1 MDYSPTTR
9 DADRK
14 DFDLFLVEA
23 NLLPE
28 TVRQISEF
36 NADLSFLDDAPVTVA
51 ESVIY
56 GKGLF
61 LTEPKCGDE
70 LICPARLSGRRT
82 QAGRYT
88 NHSATPNATMI
99 LLDNGDLNLVAL
111 ADINAGQEI
120 TIDYRRSLALSDLTF
135 NDGYLGLRNK
145 VNQLEQIVEQLPQV
159 KCPVRNIFAPNVYA
173 REMTIPSGVVLTGAV
188 HKTCHLSILSKGQVK
203 VVSDEGVIELTA
215 PATLISQPG
224 AKRAIFAVSE
234 AVWTTIHATTET
246 DVDKLVEELTEST
259 ADELLGGAKNKQLLT
274 VAASNQL
281 KG

>member
-51 ESVIY
+51 ESVID

>member
-51 ESVIY
+51 ESVID

-135 NDGYLGLRNK
+135 NNGYLGLRNK

>member
-1 MDYSPTTR
+1 VDYSPTTR

-51 ESVIY
+51 ESVID

>member
-1 MDYSPTTR
+1 VDFNPTAR
-9 DADRK
+9 DADHK
-14 DFDLFLVEA
+14 DFNLFLVEA

-28 TVRQISEF
+28 TVRQISAF
-36 NADLSFLDDAPVTVA
+36 TADLSFLDDAPVKVA
-51 ESVIY
+51 ESVID

-61 LTEPKCGDE
+61 LTEPKREGE
-70 LICPARLSGRRT
+70 LICPARVSGRRT

-111 ADINAGQEI
+111 ADIATDQEI

-135 NDGYLGLRNK
+135 NDGCLDMRNK
-145 VNQLEQIVEQLPQV
+145 VNQLEQMIEQLPQV
-159 KCPVRNIFAPNVYA
+159 DCPVRNIFAPNVYA
-173 REMTIPSGVVLTGAV
+173 REMTIPAGVVLTGAV

-203 VVSDEGVIELTA
+203 VVSDEGVIELAA

-224 AKRAIFAVSE
+224 AKRAIFAISE

-246 DVDKLVEELTEST
+246 DLDKLVEELTEST
-259 ADELLGGAKNKQLLT
+259 ADKLLGGAKNKQLLT

>member
-1 MDYSPTTR
+1 MDFNPTAR
-9 DADRK
+9 DADHK
-14 DFDLFLVEA
+14 DFNLFLVEA

-36 NADLSFLDDAPVTVA
+36 NADISFVDSASISVA
-51 ESVIY
+51 ASVIE

-61 LTEPKCGDE
+61 LTEPKLEGE
-70 LICPARLSGRRT
+70 LICPARVSGRRT

-99 LLDNGDLNLVAL
+99 LLDNGDMNLVAL
-111 ADINAGQEI
+111 ADTGAGQEI

-135 NDGYLGLRNK
+135 NDGCLDMRNK
-145 VNQLEQIVEQLPQV
+145 VNQLEQMVEQLPQIE
-159 KCPVRNIFAPNVYA
+159 CPVRNLFAPNIYA
-173 REMTIPSGVVLTGAV
+173 REMTIPAGVVLTGAV
-188 HKTCHLSILSKGQVK
+188 HKTCHLSILSKGQVR
-203 VVSDEGVIELTA
+203 VVSDEGVIELAA

-224 AKRAIFAVSE
+224 AKRAIFAISE

-246 DVDKLVEELTEST
+246 DVDKLVVELTEST

-274 VAASNQL
+274 VAASKHL
-281 KG
+281 EG